1 MLPSLYLYV
10 YHILWYLKCTGKVTY
25 ISRRDWILCNL
36 FPWINSNKKKEK
48 KYLCACTVLY
58 HWEWWI
64 TAAGYRDGIM
74 KGFGKLPF
82 QLEFVTFETK
92 PRVLNWG
99 QPYVWSQDS
108 VSQFQLLCD
117 IGDLLLGNRL
127 SLCETQDLDLSPFR
141 TGKPILT
148 CWLLDLG

>member
-64 TAAGYRDGIM
+64 AAAGYRDGIM
-74 KGFGKLPF
+74 KGFGSLPF
-82 QLEFVTFETK
+82 WLEFVTFETK
-92 PRVLNWG
+92 PRVFDLNWG
-99 QPYVWSQDS
+99 QPYVWSQDT
-108 VSQFQLLCD
+108 VSQFKLLYD
-117 IGDLLLGNRL
+117 IGDLLLETGCPCVIDSGLGPQPFQNR
-127 SLCETQDLDLSPFR
+127 
-141 TGKPILT
+141 
-148 CWLLDLG
+148 